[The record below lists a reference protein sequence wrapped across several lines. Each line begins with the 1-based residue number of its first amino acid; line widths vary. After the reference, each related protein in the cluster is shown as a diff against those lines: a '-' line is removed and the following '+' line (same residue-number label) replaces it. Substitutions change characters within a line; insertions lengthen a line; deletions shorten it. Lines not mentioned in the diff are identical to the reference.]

1 MARSSARSRGSVGAL
16 LVTLALGSAV
26 ACSTTTDPEGAAV
39 TDAGVQGERG
49 PEVLATCTDGAK
61 NGSETDVDCWGSCPK
76 CVTGKACGS
85 ATDCVTASCTAGV
98 CAAQPTSCR
107 DGTKN
112 ASETDVDCGGACPKC
127 ANGKAC
133 GGATDCASGTCA
145 RGVCGVLPPSCAP
158 TVRRT
163 APRRT

>member
-1 MARSSARSRGSVGAL
+1 
-16 LVTLALGSAV
+16 V

-61 NGSETDVDCWGSCPK
+61 NGSETDVDCGGSCPK